1 MSKQP
6 SKLKWNLSVCP
17 SAVALKNQ
25 QGNGTDKSSDDG
37 KPSGLEDRRIP
48 EGELLLQVSEQQ
60 AAMFLSQSVDP
71 MSPLQSQP
79 AAVDYVDIST
89 HVKDRFLKTRN
100 LEFVRIWDL

>member
-6 SKLKWNLSVCP
+6 FRNLSVCP
-17 SAVALKNQ
+17 SAVTLKNQ
-25 QGNGTDKSSDDG
+25 QANGTDKSSDDG
-37 KPSGLEDRRIP
+37 KPSGSQDERIP
-48 EGELLLQVSEQQ
+48 EGELLLQVSEHQ

-71 MSPLQSQP
+71 MSPFQSEP
-79 AAVDYVDIST
+79 AAVDCVDIST